1 MGTSCICSSNNICQ
15 IPTFVWNIYIYYITN
30 VTNEGFLYLWVINL
44 PLIIFLVLLYED
56 SYDLIRIFIFQSKNN
71 IICTELDICCCILIV
86 GLAFFSF
93 CYKIPKYHAQSRLGM
108 LLQNINKLEKGQKTN
123 KLQYLQNIY
132 ICLRMKFKYIH

>member
-86 GLAFFSF
+86 GLAFFRVF
-93 CYKIPKYHAQSRLGM
+93 VIRYLNIMHKADKQINCNICKISTFVWGWNL
-108 LLQNINKLEKGQKTN
+108 
-123 KLQYLQNIY
+123 NIY
-132 ICLRMKFKYIH
+132 IRHIFLSNQIVH

>member
-30 VTNEGFLYLWVINL
+30 VTKEGFLYLWVINL

-56 SYDLIRIFIFQSKNN
+56 SYHFIRIFIFQSKNN

-86 GLAFFSF
+86 GLAFFRVF
-93 CYKIPKYHAQSRLGM
+93 YIRYLPKYHAQSRLGM
-108 LLQNINKLEKGQKTN
+108 LLQNINKLEKGEKTN
-123 KLQYLQNIY
+123 KLQYLWKILLFFEDE
-132 ICLRMKFKYIH
+132 I